1 MTRLFVSFYLFM
13 AVSLV
18 LISSTLE
25 LIWPG
30 EDYRERFLYM
40 LMTPKGGR
48 ANATAKDVLRLIL
61 YRCRVAKRLRKA
73 PLKEMKGYR
82 WRYIAANDMEIGRA
96 HV

>member
-30 EDYRERFLYM
+30 EDYRESADMVLAKALLPLALEDQNQLLEKLRHLVSPIPVVRGLVTKILVVLY
-40 LMTPKGGR
+40 
-48 ANATAKDVLRLIL
+48 
-61 YRCRVAKRLRKA
+61 
-73 PLKEMKGYR
+73 
-82 WRYIAANDMEIGRA
+82 
-96 HV
+96 